1 MEETRK
7 RGLSA
12 AVLKNIAVITMTI
25 DHVTA
30 VLLKA
35 YLKSQYVTNLY
46 TSQWYYWGRVIGR
59 IAFVLYAFMI
69 AEGSVKTH
77 NRKGYAMRLLFLAFI
92 SIVPQSY
99 ATSGKWINPGDLNIF
114 FLLFLGLITIYGYE
128 WLEKN
133 IAHTAASAASRILLI
148 AASCAIAVVCHF
160 DYGMMGI
167 LLIMVFYIYRGNMP
181 KMIVAVVL
189 VMSVGYMIHVVVS
202 SGPVTWINNHRNN
215 LLQAF
220 INTDRI
226 QIWGL
231 LALPFIC
238 FYNGK
243 KGRQLP
249 KVFYYLY
256 YPVHLG
262 ILGIL
267 KVLLFG

>member
-1 MEETRK
+1 MEETRR

-35 YLKSQYVTNLY
+35 YLKSQYITNLY
-46 TSQWYYWGRVIGR
+46 TSQWYYWGRIIGR
-59 IAFVLYAFMI
+59 IAFVLYAFML
-69 AEGSVKTH
+69 AEGAVKTH
-77 NRKGYAMRLLFLAFI
+77 NRKGYAMRLLLLAVI

-99 ATSGKWINPGDLNIF
+99 ATSGKWFNPNDLNIF
-114 FLLFLGLITIYGYE
+114 FLLFLGLITIYGYD
-128 WLEKN
+128 WLQKN
-133 IAHTAASAASRILLI
+133 IENTVLSVASRILLM
-148 AASCAIAVVCHF
+148 AASSAIALICHI

-167 LLIMVFYIYRGNMP
+167 LLIMAFYIFRNDMP
-181 KMIVAVVL
+181 KKIVAVVL
-189 VMSVGYMIHVVVS
+189 VMTVIYMINVVL
-202 SGPVTWINNHRNN
+202 GNGAVTWINNHKNN

-226 QIWGL
+226 QVWGL
-231 LALPFIC
+231 LALPFIY
-238 FYNGK
+238 FYNGE

-249 KVFYYLY
+249 KLFYYLY
-256 YPVHLG
+256 YPVHMG
-262 ILGIL
+262 ILAVL